1 MLKIL
6 SLLVIVGWI
15 EDTEIAARDAAS
27 LDPTVAARTRYLT
40 IANIPIKERAEIRT
54 AISFWTNSLSRESKL
69 VQPRQVSETVLAL
82 LIDDYGWNAKTYD
95 ALANEDPFFHV
106 RVQVTIGTEA
116 NFWYPAD
123 GTNKAGYYP
132 GKAAEAG
139 EVVTLAPWLNT
150 VSAAA
155 LVAACQSPA
164 PISRADWWLSRVAI
178 QADRKTGYYDF
189 LGVKDR
195 ADFEK
200 LVGLSVKESERLQK
214 ETAAIVSRSGVG
226 NLPRQI
232 FRYQSPT
239 GAYYVTHDALDNSRD
254 KLNAQRNFFAD
265 FKHQAEEHYATL
277 PNGLYAFFLSD
288 DKGVRQDSAPDKI
301 GPDRTAPGND
311 ARIHVGLS
319 CVRCHV
325 EGIRP
330 INDWA
335 RKVFA
340 STSPFTSPD
349 PELTRRFQRVYLDEL
364 AELVSDDQAAYAKRL
379 GRANGLKAEANAKAV
394 ANVWRNY
401 IERDLMPI
409 DSARELGLSEDVY
422 LTRLREYYK
431 AKAPADPVL
440 AGHIAI
446 PPVAIRSDDW
456 EQLAPLV
463 IPIVRPSK

>member
-6 SLLVIVGWI
+6 SMLVIVGWI
-15 EDTEIAARDAAS
+15 EDTEIAARDAIS
-27 LDPTVAARTRYLT
+27 LDPKVAARTRYLT
-40 IANIPIKERAEIRT
+40 IANIPRAERAEARN
-54 AISFWTNSLSRESKL
+54 AISFIANSLSKESKL
-69 VQPRQVSETVLAL
+69 EPPRQVSETVLAF
-82 LIDDYGWNAKTYD
+82 LIDDYGWDPKVYD

-106 RVQVTIGTEA
+106 RVQVVAGATA

-139 EVVTLAPWLNT
+139 EVSTLAPWLDVT
-150 VSAAA
+150 SAAL
-155 LVAACQSPA
+155 LVATCQSPA
-164 PISRADWWLSRVAI
+164 PILRGDWWFSRVSI
-178 QADRKTGYYDF
+178 QADRKVGYYDF

-195 ADFEK
+195 AEFEK
-200 LVGLSVKESERLQK
+200 LVGFDAKKSEQKQK
-214 ETAAIVSRSGVG
+214 EVASIVSRSGVS

-232 FRYQSPT
+232 FRYQGVT
-239 GAYYVTHDALDNSRD
+239 GMYWVTRDALDNNRNQ
-254 KLNAQRNFFAD
+254 LNAQRNYFGD
-265 FKHQAEEHYATL
+265 FKHQAEEHYALL
-277 PNGLYAFFLSD
+277 PNGLFAYFLSD
-288 DKGVRQDSAPDKI
+288 DKGLRQDTAPDKI

-319 CVRCHV
+319 CIRCHV

-335 RKVFA
+335 RKTFSRNTPNV
-340 STSPFTSPD
+340 SPD
-349 PELTRRFQRVYLDEL
+349 PEFTRRFQRAYLDEL
-364 AELVSDDQAAYAKRL
+364 AELVSDDQAAFAKRL
-379 GRANGLKAEANAKAV
+379 LKLNGLTAEANAKAIG
-394 ANVWRNY
+394 NVWRNY
-401 IERDLMPI
+401 VERDLLPV

-422 LTRLREYYK
+422 LTRLRDYFK
-431 AKAPADPVL
+431 AKPPADPVL
-440 AGHIAI
+440 AGHIAN